1 VTRIVYLSDIAQ
13 TMRGTIYDALAVW
26 QRCVDK
32 GIFTLNPDGKTYSFG
47 PNYCG
52 ITDMD
57 MWMAGVRKH
66 ETP

>member
-13 TMRGTIYDALAVW
+13 TMHGTIYDALAVW

-52 ITDMD
+52 ITDME
-57 MWMAGVRKH
+57 M
-66 ETP
+66 